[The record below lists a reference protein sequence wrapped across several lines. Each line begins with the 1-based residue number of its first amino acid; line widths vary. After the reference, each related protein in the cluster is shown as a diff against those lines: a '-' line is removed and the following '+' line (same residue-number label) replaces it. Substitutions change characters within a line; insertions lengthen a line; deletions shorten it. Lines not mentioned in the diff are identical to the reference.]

1 MAIEKAARISTGF
14 KSTAVVAVGGAV
26 ITVRPLTRL
35 TLEEIA
41 GGPGAEEAGIYLRA
55 GRVRAEVTRPSGG
68 TIDFSVRSP
77 SVTASVRGT
86 VFEFDT
92 VNLSVGEGRVLY
104 AGRNGSLAFVRAG
117 ERSTVDERNYAVTA
131 PREETAVSF
140 APEPPP
146 GSEEGGI
153 LNGAASAAAPAA
165 PAAPAV
171 PDTTPVTPDTP
182 AAPGDAEIT
191 VTAGW

>member
-1 MAIEKAARISTGF
+1 
-14 KSTAVVAVGGAV
+14 V

-41 GGPGAEEAGIYLRA
+41 GTQGAEEAGVYLQA

-92 VNLSVGEGRVLY
+92 VNLSVGEGRVQY
-104 AGRNGSLAFVRAG
+104 AGTTGSLAAVRAG
-117 ERSTVDERNYAVTA
+117 ERSTVDERNYTVTV
-131 PREETAVSF
+131 PREETVIRLT
-140 APEPPP
+140 PDLPP
-146 GSEEGGI
+146 GSEAGGS
-153 LNGAASAAAPAA
+153 LNGDGPAVTPAA
-165 PAAPAV
+165 PAGNTGNTG
-171 PDTTPVTPDTP
+171 TTDNEDLVVTT
-182 AAPGDAEIT
+182 
-191 VTAGW
+191 GW